1 MFPKKRQLQIM
12 LSSEGGEKWGLAE
25 LEKSKSE
32 GPSKEN
38 REIIEFLAKK
48 GRKDTMAAIL
58 EVAIEWN
65 DAVEWGC
72 IVQQDPEFFLQQK
85 GYKNLYNGWKALKFD
100 GVRPT

>member
-1 MFPKKRQLQIM
+1 MFPKKRQLPIM
-12 LSSEGGEKWGLAE
+12 LSSVGGEKWGLAE

-38 REIIEFLAKK
+38 REIIEFLAQT
-48 GRKDTMAAIL
+48 GRKDNMTAIL

-72 IVQQDPEFFLQQK
+72 IVKRDPGFFLRQK
-85 GYKNLYNGWKALKFD
+85 GYKSLCNGWEALKFD